1 MMSETQA
8 GPAYWR
14 SFPIFEEFPAD
25 ALAALAAAAIH
36 RTWAQGTVLFQRG
49 DEVDHLIALRSGRI
63 KLSLITGAGKELA
76 LRHAEA
82 GSILGEMAVL
92 DGAPRSAD
100 AVTVVASEGH
110 VIMRRDFGRLIAEH
124 PDCAIATIRYLSLRL
139 RETTDQMESIALY
152 ELDARL
158 ARFFLA
164 TLRQIHG
171 DELPAEARLA
181 VAMSQGELAS
191 VLGASRSKINRA
203 ILSLEEQ
210 GAIRREDGAISFDIE
225 LLKDLADPVYD

>member
-1 MMSETQA
+1 MGETA
-8 GPAYWR
+8 TGLAFWR

-36 RTWAQGTVLFQRG
+36 RSWAAGTVLFQRG
-49 DEVDHLIALRSGRI
+49 DEGDHMIALGSGRI
-63 KLSLITGAGKELA
+63 KLSLISGSGKELA

-82 GSILGEMAVL
+82 GTILGEMAML
-92 DGAPRSAD
+92 DGSPRSAD
-100 AVTVVASEGH
+100 AVTVTASDGH
-110 VIMRRDFGRLIAEH
+110 VILRRDFDRLIEGH
-124 PDCAIATIRYLSLRL
+124 PDCARATIRYLSTRL
-139 RETTDQMESIALY
+139 RETTDQLESIALY

-171 DELPAEARLA
+171 DALPGEARLA
-181 VAMSQGELAS
+181 VALSQGEIAT

-203 ILSLEEQ
+203 MVSLEDQ
-210 GAIRREDGAISFDIE
+210 GAIRRDEGAISFDIG
-225 LLKDLADPVYD
+225 LLQGLAEPLNG